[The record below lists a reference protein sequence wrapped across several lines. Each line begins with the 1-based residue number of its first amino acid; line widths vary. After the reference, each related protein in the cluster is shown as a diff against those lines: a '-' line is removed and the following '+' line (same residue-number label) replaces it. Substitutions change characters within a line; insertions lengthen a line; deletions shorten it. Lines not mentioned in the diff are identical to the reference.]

1 MFLPIEH
8 WDVEMESGESDKSI
22 DTRFSYKINSL
33 MITCGSKIIQEIALR
48 LYFITGNSIERPVG
62 LIPVT

>member
-48 LYFITGNSIERPVG
+48 LYFITGNSIERPAG

>member
-1 MFLPIEH
+1 MPIEH
-8 WDVEMESGESDKSI
+8 WDMEMESGESDKSI

-33 MITCGSKIIQEIALR
+33 MKTCRSKIIQEIALR

>member
-1 MFLPIEH
+1 M
-8 WDVEMESGESDKSI
+8 EMESGESDKSI

-33 MITCGSKIIQEIALR
+33 MITCRSKIIQEIALR

-62 LIPVT
+62 LIPIT